1 MTQSSTAKEAG
12 IIQLPLS
19 ATQKGASAKRAPK
32 VAAPRLKLIVRRLPP
47 GLTRAEFEIGLGD
60 DWKVGQGKIDW
71 FQFKPGKIS
80 KECALHQR
88 HHLPFYSKLTYP
100 ISPAKPSRPARAYVH
115 VSSEEIIGSL
125 SEKVRATTFH
135 DARNTSNDPVL
146 LGPPSVEFAPYA
158 RVPGSRSRKD
168 GRQGT
173 IDQDPEF
180 VVFLESLTNPITK
193 PAPVEGEA
201 EKKEEEEVTITPLV
215 QFIKEKKASK
225 AKDSA
230 SGKSSKRGAK
240 EKETK
245 AEKVESKKLLKR
257 PDRETAAD
265 STPTSPEKKSAIA
278 KVEKATKEAVKAANK
293 QASATKTKQASTK
306 EAAQTPAETS
316 TTERKRERG
325 DARAAAMILQR
336 DLGLAPSGGRRRG
349 KAAAA
354 AAEGERTKAEEAKP
368 ESVPS
373 TPTIPTGPKASR
385 AKAAK
390 DTTSKAPATKAAAT
404 TTGATPTEPA
414 VTPTDNAVPAT
425 TPRAPKAAKQQ
436 KPKQAAVS
444 SSTATQAFLK
454 HANPSQGVTEELLDT
469 AFSAFGKVIKVEIDK
484 KKGFGYVDFAEAEGL
499 QKAIA
504 ASPVTVAQSQ
514 VVVLERKNPPAQQQ
528 AKAAA
533 KPVETASPAA
543 PSPQQQQQQPG
554 GGTQKRSRGPRSR
567 GGRGK
572 GKAAGEGGNAG
583 KTETGGTSEA

>member
-1 MTQSSTAKEAG
+1 MRITT
-12 IIQLPLS
+12 LPNNL
-19 ATQKGASAKRAPK
+19 
-32 VAAPRLKLIVRRLPP
+32 L
-47 GLTRAEFEIGLGD
+47 
-60 DWKVGQGKIDW
+60 
-71 FQFKPGKIS
+71 
-80 KECALHQR
+80 CH
-88 HHLPFYSKLTYP
+88 SKLTD

-115 VSSEEIIGSL
+115 VLSEEIIGSL
-125 SEKVRATTFH
+125 SEKVRATSFH

-180 VVFLESLTNPITK
+180 VAFLESLTNPITK

-201 EKKEEEEVTITPLV
+201 EKKEDEEVTITPLV

-230 SGKSSKRGAK
+230 AGKSSKRGAK

-245 AEKVESKKLLKR
+245 SEKVESKKLLKR
-257 PDRETAAD
+257 PDRETVAD
-265 STPTSPEKKSAIA
+265 STPASPEKKPAIA

-349 KAAAA
+349 KGAAAA
-354 AAEGERTKAEEAKP
+354 AAAVEGERTKAEEAKP
-368 ESVPS
+368 ESTPS
-373 TPTIPTGPKASR
+373 TPMIPTGPKASR

-404 TTGATPTEPA
+404 TTIAAPTEPA
-414 VTPTDNAVPAT
+414 ATTSDSAVPAT
-425 TPRAPKAAKQQ
+425 TPRAPKVAKQQ
-436 KPKQAAVS
+436 KPKPAAV

-469 AFSAFGKVIKVEIDK
+469 AFSAFGKVTKVEIDK
-484 KKGFGYVDFAEAEGL
+484 KKGFGYVDFADAEGL
-499 QKAIA
+499 QRAIA

-533 KPVETASPAA
+533 KPVETASQASPAA
-543 PSPQQQQQQPG
+543 LSPQQQQQQPG

-572 GKAAGEGGNAG
+572 GKAGGEGNAG
-583 KTETGGTSEA
+583 KTETGGATSEA

>member
-1 MTQSSTAKEAG
+1 M
-12 IIQLPLS
+12 L
-19 ATQKGASAKRAPK
+19 
-32 VAAPRLKLIVRRLPP
+32 
-47 GLTRAEFEIGLGD
+47 
-60 DWKVGQGKIDW
+60 
-71 FQFKPGKIS
+71 
-80 KECALHQR
+80 
-88 HHLPFYSKLTYP
+88 
-100 ISPAKPSRPARAYVH
+100 
-115 VSSEEIIGSL
+115 SEEIIGSF
-125 SEKVRATTFH
+125 SEKVRATSFH

-180 VVFLESLTNPITK
+180 VTFLESLTNPIVK
-193 PAPVEGEA
+193 PTPAEGEA
-201 EKKEEEEVTITPLV
+201 EKKEEEEITITPLV

-230 SGKSSKRGAK
+230 SGKSSKRSGAK
-240 EKETK
+240 EKEIK

-257 PDRETAAD
+257 PDREAAAG
-265 STPTSPEKKSAIA
+265 STPASLEKKPAIA

-293 QASATKTKQASTK
+293 QASATKTKQASAK
-306 EAAQTPAETS
+306 EASQTTAET
-316 TTERKRERG
+316 TITERKRERG

-354 AAEGERTKAEEAKP
+354 TAEAERTKADEGKS

-373 TPTIPTGPKASR
+373 TPTMPTGPKASR

-390 DTTSKAPATKAAAT
+390 DTTSKAPTTKGSAT
-404 TTGATPTEPA
+404 TVPTPTEPSTA
-414 VTPTDNAVPAT
+414 TTTDNAASAA

-436 KPKQAAVS
+436 KPKQQPA

-469 AFSAFGKVIKVEIDK
+469 AFSAFGKVTKVEIDK

-514 VVVLERKNPPAQQQ
+514 VVVLERKNPLAQQ
-528 AKAAA
+528 AKAVA
-533 KPVETASPAA
+533 KSVETASQASPAA
-543 PSPQQQQQQPG
+543 PATQQTG

-572 GKAAGEGGNAG
+572 GKAAGEGGSAG
-583 KTETGGTSEA
+583 KVETGGTSET

>member
-1 MTQSSTAKEAG
+1 MTQPKEAG

-19 ATQKGASAKRAPK
+19 ATLKGAPTKRAPK
-32 VAAPRLKLIVRRLPP
+32 VAAPRLKLIIRRLPP
-47 GLTRAEFEIGLGD
+47 GLTRAEFETGLGD
-60 DWKVGQGKIDW
+60 DWKIGRGKIDW

-80 KECALHQR
+80 KD
-88 HHLPFYSKLTYP
+88 
-100 ISPAKPSRPARAYVH
+100 PAKPSRPARAYVH
-115 VSSEEIIGSL
+115 VLSEEIISSL
-125 SEKVRATTFH
+125 SEKVRATSFH

-146 LGPPSVEFAPYA
+146 LGPPSVEFAPFA

-180 VVFLESLTNPITK
+180 VAFLESLTNPITK
-193 PAPVEGEA
+193 PIPVEGET
-201 EKKEEEEVTITPLV
+201 EKKEEEEITITPLV

-230 SGKSSKRGAK
+230 SSKSSKRGAK

-257 PDRETAAD
+257 PDREAAAD
-265 STPTSPEKKSAIA
+265 STPASPEKKPTAA

-293 QASATKTKQASTK
+293 QASATKTKQASAK
-306 EAAQTPAETS
+306 EATQTPDAPAS

-336 DLGLAPSGGRRRG
+336 DLGLSPSGGRRRG

-354 AAEGERTKAEEAKP
+354 AATEGDRTKGEEKP

-373 TPTIPTGPKASR
+373 TPTIPTGPKPPRGSS
-385 AKAAK
+385 KAAK
-390 DTTSKAPATKAAAT
+390 DTTSKAAAAKAATAT
-404 TTGATPTEPA
+404 TAATSTGPGTST
-414 VTPTDNAVPAT
+414 TTDSAVPAT

-436 KPKQAAVS
+436 KPKQTAVI
-444 SSTATQAFLK
+444 STATQAFLK
-454 HANPSQGVTEELLDT
+454 HANPSQGVTEELLDA
-469 AFSAFGKVIKVEIDK
+469 AFSAFGKVTKVEIDK
-484 KKGFGYVDFAEAEGL
+484 KKGFGYVDFAEAESL

-514 VVVLERKNPPAQQQ
+514 VVVLERKNTPTQQQ

-533 KPVETASPAA
+533 KPVESAPQASSAA
-543 PSPQQQQQQPG
+543 PQQPG

-572 GKAAGEGGNAG
+572 GKAAGEGGNAA
-583 KTETGGTSEA
+583 KTETGGGTSET

>member
-1 MTQSSTAKEAG
+1 MAKEAG

-19 ATQKGASAKRAPK
+19 ATQKGAPAKRTPK

-47 GLTRAEFEIGLGD
+47 GLTRAEFETGLGD
-60 DWKVGQGKIDW
+60 EWKVGRGKIDW

-80 KECALHQR
+80 KD
-88 HHLPFYSKLTYP
+88 
-100 ISPAKPSRPARAYVH
+100 PAKPSRPARAYIH
-115 VSSEEIIGSL
+115 VLSEEIIGSL
-125 SEKVRATTFH
+125 SEKVRATSFH

-180 VVFLESLTNPITK
+180 VAFLESLTNPITK

-201 EKKEEEEVTITPLV
+201 EKKEDEEVTITPLV

-230 SGKSSKRGAK
+230 AGKSSKRGAK

-245 AEKVESKKLLKR
+245 TEKVESKKLLKR
-257 PDRETAAD
+257 PDRETVAD
-265 STPTSPEKKSAIA
+265 STPASPEKKPAIA

-349 KAAAA
+349 KGAAAA
-354 AAEGERTKAEEAKP
+354 AAVEGERTKAEEAKP
-368 ESVPS
+368 ESTPS
-373 TPTIPTGPKASR
+373 TPMIPTGPKASR

-404 TTGATPTEPA
+404 TAIAAPTEPA
-414 VTPTDNAVPAT
+414 ATTTDSAVPAT

-436 KPKQAAVS
+436 KPKPAAV

-469 AFSAFGKVIKVEIDK
+469 AFSAFGKVTKVEIDK

-533 KPVETASPAA
+533 KPVETASQASPAA
-543 PSPQQQQQQPG
+543 PSPQQQQQQQPG

-572 GKAAGEGGNAG
+572 GKAGGEGNAG
-583 KTETGGTSEA
+583 KTETGGATGEA

>member
-1 MTQSSTAKEAG
+1 M
-12 IIQLPLS
+12 L
-19 ATQKGASAKRAPK
+19 
-32 VAAPRLKLIVRRLPP
+32 
-47 GLTRAEFEIGLGD
+47 
-60 DWKVGQGKIDW
+60 
-71 FQFKPGKIS
+71 
-80 KECALHQR
+80 
-88 HHLPFYSKLTYP
+88 
-100 ISPAKPSRPARAYVH
+100 
-115 VSSEEIIGSL
+115 SEEIIGSL
-125 SEKVRATTFH
+125 SEKVRATSFH

-180 VVFLESLTNPITK
+180 VAFLESLTNPITK
-193 PAPVEGEA
+193 STPVEGEG

-257 PDRETAAD
+257 PDRESVAD
-265 STPTSPEKKSAIA
+265 STPASPEKKPVIA

-293 QASATKTKQASTK
+293 QASATKTKQASVKDT
-306 EAAQTPAETS
+306 AQTPAETS

-336 DLGLAPSGGRRRG
+336 DLGLAPSSGRRRG
-349 KAAAA
+349 RAAAA
-354 AAEGERTKAEEAKP
+354 TTEGDRAKAEEKA
-368 ESVPS
+368 ESVPT

-385 AKAAK
+385 TSAKAGK
-390 DTTSKAPATKAAAT
+390 DTSSKAAATKAAAAIT
-404 TTGATPTEPA
+404 AATPVESASTTMDST
-414 VTPTDNAVPAT
+414 TPGN
-425 TPRAPKAAKQQ
+425 TPRAAKATKQQ
-436 KPKQAAVS
+436 KSKPAAVL
-444 SSTATQAFLK
+444 STATQAFLK

-469 AFSAFGKVIKVEIDK
+469 AFSAFGKVTKVEIDK
-484 KKGFGYVDFAEAEGL
+484 KKGFGYVDFAEAEDL

-514 VVVLERKNPPAQQQ
+514 VVVLERKNPPAQQ

-533 KPVETASPAA
+533 KPVETALQASPTA
-543 PSPQQQQQQPG
+543 PAPQQPG
-554 GGTQKRSRGPRSR
+554 GGNQKRSRGPRSR

-572 GKAAGEGGNAG
+572 GKAAGEGENTAKPEGVGN
-583 KTETGGTSEA
+583 EI

>member
-1 MTQSSTAKEAG
+1 M
-12 IIQLPLS
+12 L
-19 ATQKGASAKRAPK
+19 
-32 VAAPRLKLIVRRLPP
+32 
-47 GLTRAEFEIGLGD
+47 
-60 DWKVGQGKIDW
+60 
-71 FQFKPGKIS
+71 
-80 KECALHQR
+80 
-88 HHLPFYSKLTYP
+88 
-100 ISPAKPSRPARAYVH
+100 
-115 VSSEEIIGSL
+115 SEEIIGSL

-180 VVFLESLTNPITK
+180 VAFLESLTNPITK
-193 PAPVEGEA
+193 PAAVEGEA

-225 AKDSA
+225 AKESA

-257 PDRETAAD
+257 PDREADAD
-265 STPTSPEKKSAIA
+265 STPASPEKKPAIA

-368 ESVPS
+368 ESAPS

-404 TTGATPTEPA
+404 TTAATPTEPSA
-414 VTPTDNAVPAT
+414 ATTTGNAVPAT

-436 KPKQAAVS
+436 KPKPAAAV

-469 AFSAFGKVIKVEIDK
+469 AFSAFGKVTRVEIDK
-484 KKGFGYVDFAEAEGL
+484 KKGFGYVDFAEAESL

-528 AKAAA
+528 QAKAAA
-533 KPVETASPAA
+533 KPVETASQASPAA

-572 GKAAGEGGNAG
+572 GKAGGEGGNAG
-583 KTETGGTSEA
+583 KTEGGTSEA